1 MVTQGKHDS
10 TESMLP
16 FQGTMR
22 LLEKKKQ
29 RKRRRWLSHI
39 LQKVRR
45 RVPRRRRSLLS
56 PITALQKLLLRPP
69 IRR

>member
-1 MVTQGKHDS
+1 
-10 TESMLP
+10 MLP